1 MQKSSTFLKKKKIAH
16 TVRFITS
23 IPLPGANICISYF
36 SIAVIRQHDQGTLQ
50 RKELIGGFQFQK
62 VRVFDHDS
70 GKHSCR
76 QVSMVLE
83 QSEGS
88 HLEIQEQGRGKR
100 EGERERK
107 KKWERDLEWGE
118 SLRISMI
125 APTSKLTTIRSQF
138 LIPLR

>member
-1 MQKSSTFLKKKKIAH
+1 
-16 TVRFITS
+16 
-23 IPLPGANICISYF
+23 
-36 SIAVIRQHDQGTLQ
+36 
-50 RKELIGGFQFQK
+50 
-62 VRVFDHDS
+62 
-70 GKHSCR
+70 
-76 QVSMVLE
+76 MVLE

-125 APTSKLTTIRSQF
+125 ALTRKLTTIRSQF

>member
-1 MQKSSTFLKKKKIAH
+1 
-16 TVRFITS
+16 
-23 IPLPGANICISYF
+23 
-36 SIAVIRQHDQGTLQ
+36 
-50 RKELIGGFQFQK
+50 
-62 VRVFDHDS
+62 
-70 GKHSCR
+70 
-76 QVSMVLE
+76 MVLE

>member
-1 MQKSSTFLKKKKIAH
+1 
-16 TVRFITS
+16 
-23 IPLPGANICISYF
+23 
-36 SIAVIRQHDQGTLQ
+36 
-50 RKELIGGFQFQK
+50 
-62 VRVFDHDS
+62 
-70 GKHSCR
+70 
-76 QVSMVLE
+76 MVLE

-107 KKWERDLEWGE
+107 KKRERDLEWGE